1 MALFSNNKQVSGSS
15 GRVNVFGIDYPFDR
29 SSWLDV
35 FSACA
40 GRSFIVQE
48 RFAQLIVRDRDWFV
62 DFSAQTL
69 SFGDDAFPVQFIGSE
84 SSVSSTWMWGWNNVN
99 NFEPQL
105 ISLVSEV
112 HKLGELW
119 QLQPLTEM
127 SFELSE
133 DLNAHTLAIV
143 ATGICKGDHCYYI
156 GPHDNG
162 SAVMAVPVN
171 DPRVFAPVS
180 IGEFIQWI
188 MSAIQKFD
196 LDHRIFTESL
206 LLWNGTPFERD
217 GSKLIAYFPEQ
228 RLRIDLEKTGGT
240 DRITNIKTI

>member
-1 MALFSNNKQVSGSS
+1 MALFSKGRQTPASS
-15 GRVNVFGIDYPFDR
+15 GRVNVFDIDYPFDR

-40 GRSFIVQE
+40 GRSFIAQE

-69 SFGDDAFPVQFIGSE
+69 SFGTDTFPVQFIGSE
-84 SSVSSTWMWGWNNVN
+84 SSVSNTWMWGWNNVN
-99 NFEPQL
+99 NFDSQL
-105 ISLVSEV
+105 ISLANEV
-112 HKLGELW
+112 RTLGERW
-119 QLQPLTEM
+119 QLQPLTVK

-133 DLNAHTLAIV
+133 DFNAHTLAIT
-143 ATGICKGDHCYYI
+143 ATGICKGDFCYYI
-156 GPHDNG
+156 GPHESG
-162 SAVMAVPVN
+162 AAVMAVPVS
-171 DPRVFAPVS
+171 DQRVFAPVS
-180 IGEFIQWI
+180 LGAFVQWV
-188 MSAIQKFD
+188 MSAIQSFD
-196 LDHRIFTESL
+196 LEHRIFTESL

-228 RLRIDLEKTGGT
+228 KLRIDLEKAGGI

>member
-1 MALFSNNKQVSGSS
+1 MALLSNSRQMPASS
-15 GRVNVFGIDYPFDR
+15 GRVNVFDIDYPFDR

-48 RFAQLIVRDRDWFV
+48 RFAQLIVQNRDWFV

-69 SFGDDAFPVQFIGSE
+69 SFGTDSFPVQFIGSE
-84 SSVSSTWMWGWNNVN
+84 STVSSTWMWGWNNVN
-99 NFEPQL
+99 NFDAQL
-105 ISLVSEV
+105 ISLVSQV
-112 HKLGELW
+112 HALGERW
-119 QLQPLTEM
+119 QLQPLTEKT
-127 SFELSE
+127 FDLSE
-133 DLNAHTLAIV
+133 DFNAHTLAMV

-156 GPHDNG
+156 GPHENG
-162 SAVMAVPVN
+162 SVVMAVPVN

-180 IGEFIQWI
+180 MGEFVQWI
-188 MSAIQKFD
+188 MSAIRNFD
-196 LDHRIFTESL
+196 LEHRIFTESL

-217 GSKLIAYFPEQ
+217 GKKLIAYFPGQ
-228 RLRIDLEKTGGT
+228 KLKIILENNCGI